1 MSDHDHDDDVDP
13 TMDSDEII
21 DPSPSPLYSYI
32 ANEIFTDEDIL
43 ADLEF
48 DPRASN
54 DLDDEIE
61 PNLGQHELDSSMH
74 SNSLIDIE
82 NDGIWNTEEKANQQF
97 LDKKKRRLL
106 CSCAMILKL
115 IVLALGIG
123 TLAHERNK
131 HQSTKLTNALQ
142 NEISVPV
149 TQDPTRSP
157 TTAPTVEASP
167 SCIDEVI
174 VPKRCYTF
182 REPIRLHF
190 HYCNPE
196 SKNWLG
202 LYREGSSDE
211 NGTMVQ
217 RSLYWQ
223 LSCGGHGESCKS
235 PREYGSITM
244 TPTLG
249 IGRYQVYGMG
259 NMERPYTSKAAS
271 DTFVV
276 QMRCDAGDL
285 WTEPSHL

>member
-1 MSDHDHDDDVDP
+1 MSYDDGDGDP
-13 TMDSDEII
+13 TMDSNEAM
-21 DPSPSPLYSYI
+21 DPPSSPFYSYI

-48 DPRASN
+48 DPRESN
-54 DLDDEIE
+54 DDEIQ
-61 PNLGQHELDSSMH
+61 PTLGQHELDSSLR
-74 SNSLIDIE
+74 SNDSIDIE
-82 NDGIWNTEEKANQQF
+82 TDGIWSAEENTKQRF
-97 LDKKKRRLL
+97 LDKKKGRLL

-115 IVLALGIG
+115 LVLALGIG

-131 HQSTKLTNALQ
+131 HQISSQ
-142 NEISVPV
+142 DEISVPV
-149 TQDPTRSP
+149 LQDPTASP
-157 TTAPTVEASP
+157 TAFPTAEPPP

-190 HYCNPE
+190 HYCTPE

-211 NGTMVQ
+211 HGTMVE

-249 IGRYQVYGMG
+249 IGKYQVYGMG
-259 NMERPYTSKAAS
+259 NMDRPYTSKAAS
-271 DTFVV
+271 DAFVV
-276 QMRCDAGDL
+276 QMRCDTGDL
-285 WTEPSHL
+285 WTEPSHR

>member
-1 MSDHDHDDDVDP
+1 MSYDDDDVDP
-13 TMDSDEII
+13 TMDSNETMDH
-21 DPSPSPLYSYI
+21 SPSPFYSYF

-48 DPRASN
+48 DPRESN
-54 DLDDEIE
+54 DDELE
-61 PNLGQHELDSSMH
+61 DMR
-74 SNSLIDIE
+74 SNGLADIE
-82 NDGIWNTEEKANQQF
+82 TDGIWSTEKNTRQRF
-97 LDKKKRRLL
+97 LDKKKGRLL

-115 IVLALGIG
+115 MVLALGIG

-131 HQSTKLTNALQ
+131 HQSLTVSSQ
-142 NEISVPV
+142 DEISVPV
-149 TQDPTRSP
+149 LQDQTASPTAFP
-157 TTAPTVEASP
+157 TTAPPP

-190 HYCNPE
+190 HYCTPE

-211 NGTMVQ
+211 HGTMVE

-259 NMERPYTSKAAS
+259 NMDRPYTAKAAS
-271 DTFVV
+271 DAFVV
-276 QMRCDAGDL
+276 QMRCDTGDL
-285 WTEPSHL
+285 WTKPSHR